1 LAVGLVEQQIYGG
14 AIDQWFDKISE
25 GLTEKQRADLKRK
38 FSRIDALAKTGQS
51 IRAKAFDVS
60 EHYRQ
65 YWQGTGFKAQL
76 VAPSKASAIRFKE
89 ALDEIGHVTS
99 DVIISGPDDR
109 EGNEEIDKESK
120 DLVRK
125 YWDKMM
131 GQYKTEDEYNRQ
143 IIDASRTRSFSKVQM
158 TRFPLASNQS
168 NRTIYRHR
176 LASFDNA
183 CSLGGCG
190 VGISRTGQ

>member
-1 LAVGLVEQQIYGG
+1 MAVGLVEQQIYGG

-65 YWQGTGFKAQL
+65 YWRGTGFKAQL

-109 EGNEEIDKESK
+109 EGNEEIDKEYPMTVARTFSLNPWVILPGSPYLQK
-120 DLVRK
+120 KLV
-125 YWDKMM
+125 YYPFI
-131 GQYKTEDEYNRQ
+131 G
-143 IIDASRTRSFSKVQM
+143 
-158 TRFPLASNQS
+158 RFTAE
-168 NRTIYRHR
+168 
-176 LASFDNA
+176 
-183 CSLGGCG
+183 
-190 VGISRTGQ
+190 